1 MPMLEKTHTRT
12 STHKTTH
19 RFLGAEGV
27 QRDEGADD
35 IVPLVS
41 LPVQLFHKE
50 GEQLVRHALEFEE
63 KHDMHMG
70 RATPKTKGKGQ
81 G

>member
-1 MPMLEKTHTRT
+1 MQLRQNTYNTGPTQ
-12 STHKTTH
+12 TTH
-19 RFLGAEGV
+19 RFLGAEGM
-27 QRDEGADD
+27 QCDERADD
-35 IVPLVS
+35 IVPLVG

-50 GEQLVRHALEFEE
+50 GEQLVRHALKFEE

-70 RATPKTKGKGQ
+70 RATKITTGKRQ